1 MFNFI
6 LRRLAQIPIVM
17 LALSLLLFA
26 VIFQLSPEQ
35 RATGYIRNEQQAAH
49 MDVIIKQYGL
59 DQPFPVQYAKWLTA
73 TVHGDLGYSKTS
85 VKPVLDTI
93 KERLPSTIELS
104 LYAGIPIVL
113 LGIWL
118 GTLSALHKDR
128 TIDQFLRVFAVLGTS
143 LPSFVLGIVL
153 LKVLYGSLGWLP
165 GPGQVNTIHTF
176 DILDPA
182 FKHYTGM
189 LSVDAM
195 LNRKWEVAWDVLRH
209 LIMPVLTLVI
219 ISSAGILKVM
229 RAQMLETL
237 SSDYVRTARA
247 KGLGPRAVNLK
258 HARRNALLPI
268 VTMTGFTIINL
279 LAGAVITETIFAY
292 PGVGQWVGS
301 AAQNL
306 DVPAVLGF
314 ALLSA
319 VIVVMV
325 RTITD
330 ICYGLVDPRVRFE

>member
-1 MFNFI
+1 MLNFI
-6 LRRLAQIPIVM
+6 IRRIAQIPLVM
-17 LALSLLLFA
+17 LALSLLLF
-26 VIFQLSPEQ
+26 VIIFQLTPAQ
-35 RATGYIRNEQQAAH
+35 RAAGYIRSEQQAAQL
-49 MDVIIKQYGL
+49 DNIIRQRGL
-59 DQPFPVQYAKWLTA
+59 DQPFPIQYGKWLSS
-73 TVHGDLGYSKTS
+73 TVQGDLGFSRTS
-85 VKPVLDTI
+85 SKPVFDTM

-118 GTLSALHKDR
+118 GTLSALNKDR
-128 TIDQFLRVFAVLGTS
+128 FVDQFLRVFAVLGTS

-153 LKVLYGSLGWLP
+153 LKFLYGSLGWLP
-165 GPGQVNTIHTF
+165 GPGQVDVLNQF
-176 DILDPA
+176 AVLDPT

-195 LNRKWEVAWDVLRH
+195 LNGRWAVAGDVLRH

-219 ISSAGILKVM
+219 IFSANILKVM

-237 SSDYVRTARA
+237 TSDYVRTARA
-247 KGLGPRAVNLK
+247 KGLGNKAVNLK

-268 VTMTGFTIINL
+268 VTLTGFTAINL
-279 LAGAVITETIFAY
+279 LAGAIITETIFAY

-306 DVPAVLGF
+306 DVPAVMGF

-319 VIVVMV
+319 IIVVV
-325 RTITD
+325 ISTLTD
-330 ICYGLVDPRVRFE
+330 LFYGVVDPRVRFD